1 MGLMKLSGDIYD
13 YQEDSKM
20 AMSGVSNLDQAPVPN
35 PLADEQLAP
44 VNGAPPPPNLPPP
57 APGVP
62 AVKEPEEIID
72 PVEGPKGDNLFSP
85 TPKSFKELP
94 KTTLAS
100 YRGTKM
106 SKLNAALLKLA
117 MTEGDFLEFEEDPYK
132 SRGTLGSLEE
142 MENYNMPA
150 DYSNYLA
157 ANAPAA
163 QGSYDIGEA
172 EMADIYGDLPENAV
186 YLGGGTTDADVAP
199 GMYAQEVPYAP
210 SDEAMGYSAYGYA
223 PSDYDTMGYSS
234 DPGVYDNYYQMYA
247 SPEAQ
252 TAEYQDVQTQAVDP
266 EQQALADQ
274 QAVYDESYSE
284 VYNYLVQMGY
294 SPEEAQAAVPS
305 LLGQVNVQAPQAQEV
320 TKTASYMFKQAASDL
335 VSEYIDA
342 GYSPYQ
348 AREMSIMVV
357 VPHAEKYASQGRL
370 IGGGIGALVGGTA
383 GHAMYD
389 DEGDIGGALISAAI
403 GGGLGAAAPGRFNQ
417 YAAKRLISSG
427 GASKEVAKLR
437 AVEKEIMAK
446 ANADQLALLN
456 AQLKATGRVP
466 NAAKTIEEAKL
477 LAGTVGHDF
486 GNLGKAQ
493 RKAYGDAFQ
502 RSEALKTDPASV
514 QVIQDFAAAEAA
526 AARSRDLKGAI
537 ALAIPGTMLHR
548 YAASHGG
555 DNFVDNTFDAADYL
569 GDRVG
574 DAASTLRDNPEY
586 LAAAAGGYGLMRG
599 GSELAT
605 HLKNRRAEGP
615 KKGRTKKASMEM
627 QAQELQKLA
636 SWAAR
641 VGGGLVGSV
650 VGGNIGDSYGGHR
663 DNWWGGAAGA
673 VAGGLAG
680 AGLGQ
685 LARAGLRAGG
695 KVVAPRALK
704 ENPTRTQK
712 IMNTYEKMLSS
723 PMEKGFS
730 GGVGGAI
737 AGGTAGGVGE
747 MYREYQKADTDPYYD
762 SQYLRALTRGGVLGA
777 AAGGLGG
784 LGLGAK
790 RVAIMGSLYPAALAA
805 KGGLYRTGDALGGID
820 LTMPN
825 PLSEESMRA
834 FGQGFGDIAN
844 VGGDVYNVG
853 LSGAQAVGL
862 TPAQAQQKGNAAVEW
877 AKENPSLAGA
887 AALGTA
893 GALYGGYRA
902 FSGDDEQTSQQ
913 KLEALRRKRNV

>member
-13 YQEDSKM
+13 YQEDAKLAM
-20 AMSGVSNLDQAPVPN
+20 AGVSNLDQAPVVD

-44 VNGAPPPPNLPPP
+44 VNGALPSPNLPTP
-57 APGVP
+57 APVPSAP
-62 AVKEPEEIID
+62 AVKEPDEVVD
-72 PVEGPKGDNLFSP
+72 PLEGPKGDNLLSP

-100 YRGTKM
+100 YKGTKM
-106 SKLNAALLKLA
+106 SKLNAALNKLA
-117 MTEGDFLEFEEDPYK
+117 MTEGDFQEFGEDPSMYQ
-132 SRGTLGSLEE
+132 GTLGTQED

-157 ANAPAA
+157 ANASAP
-163 QGSYDIGEA
+163 QDSYDIGESDMA
-172 EMADIYGDLPENAV
+172 EIYGDYP
-186 YLGGGTTDADVAP
+186 TTDSDLQQAYTNPEEASYYP
-199 GMYAQEVPYAP
+199 EETYSP
-210 SDEAMGYSAYGYA
+210 SQDAMGYSAYGN
-223 PSDYDTMGYSS
+223 DYMGYS
-234 DPGVYDNYYQMYA
+234 PEEAYYQMYA

-252 TAEYQDVQTQAVDP
+252 AADYEDMQTQSIDP
-266 EQQALADQ
+266 EAQAVVAL
-274 QAVYDESYSE
+274 QARQKEVYDESYNE

-305 LLGQVNVQAPQAQEV
+305 LLSQVNVSAPETAQP

-348 AREMSIMVV
+348 AQEMSIMVV
-357 VPHAEKYASQGRL
+357 VPQAEKYASQGRL
-370 IGGGIGALVGGTA
+370 IGGGVGALLGGSA

-389 DEGDIGGALISAAI
+389 DDGEIGGALISAAI
-403 GGGLGAAAPGRFNQ
+403 GGGLGAAAPGRWNQ
-417 YAAKRLISSG
+417 YAAKRLLTG
-427 GASKEVAKLR
+427 GKNTKVNEQVAQLRAAEEKIMQEANAEQVRLINEHVGNTVFAGVTPAADLAGAKALAKLHNVDVSTLIKGQ
-437 AVEKEIMAK
+437 AGKHYK
-446 ANADQLALLN
+446 AQQAAQALTDNPGSVKAIQQLA
-456 AQLKATGRVP
+456 
-466 NAAKTIEEAKL
+466 E
-477 LAGTVGHDF
+477 
-486 GNLGKAQ
+486 
-493 RKAYGDAFQ
+493 
-502 RSEALKTDPASV
+502 
-514 QVIQDFAAAEAA
+514 AEAA
-526 AARSRDLKGAI
+526 AARSRDLKGAV

-574 DAASTLRDNPEY
+574 DAASALRDNPEY

-599 GSELAT
+599 GSELAA
-605 HLKNRRAEGP
+605 HLKKRKAEGP
-615 KKGRTKKASMEM
+615 NKKKSRTKKANMEI

-641 VGGGLVGSV
+641 LGGGLVGSV
-650 VGGNIGDSYGGHR
+650 VGGNLADNATDLGPHR
-663 DNWWGGAAGA
+663 DNWWAGA
-673 VAGGLAG
+673 TGALAGGLAG

-685 LARAGLRAGG
+685 LARAGLRGATAGAG
-695 KVVAPRALK
+695 FTKQTLPDGATRA
-704 ENPTRTQK
+704 QK
-712 IMNTYEKMLSS
+712 MMNAYKNMMAS
-723 PMEKGFS
+723 PMERGLS

-790 RVAIMGSLYPAALAA
+790 RVAIMGSLYPAVLAA
-805 KGGLYRTGDALGGID
+805 KGGLGRTRDALETVDWTIA
-820 LTMPN
+820 N
-825 PLSEESMRA
+825 PLSAESMRA
-834 FGQGFGDIAN
+834 IGQGFGDVTNI
-844 VGGDVYNVG
+844 GQQ
-853 LSGAQAVGL
+853 SAQAVGL
-862 TPAQAQQKGNAAVEW
+862 TPAQAQQKGNAAIEW
-877 AKENPSLAGA
+877 AKENPYLAGA

-902 FSGDDEQTSQQ
+902 FAGDGEQTPQQ